1 MKKRIISALVSVL
14 ASAAVFH
21 TGAAA
26 QNVSD
31 LIINEVMA
39 DEGSGLEDAYGNKS
53 GWIEILNASFGTV
66 DFGGCYLSD
75 DKDNLK
81 KYLIP
86 RGDAATKLLP
96 RQISVF
102 YACGVPE
109 KGTFYTNFTLAPG
122 SEVYLTSND
131 GRTIIDSI
139 RIPDDIPAGKSVAR
153 LALDNRG
160 KAFETVISDPTPLS
174 MNGNPNA
181 ASKSQVMGERDPHG
195 WIMTVT
201 AISVVF
207 IALIILSIV
216 YGWLGKFFTR
226 KKGETSGKKSSA
238 KSPAA
243 PSGKKGMSDEVALAI
258 ALALDREKGGETE
271 AAIATALHLYMED
284 SVHDVESGI
293 ITIRPT
299 FGPYASRQFTLRQ
312 LPQKKQTK

>member
-1 MKKRIISALVSVL
+1 MKKRIITALVAVI
-14 ASAAVFH
+14 ASAALFH

-39 DEGSGLEDAYGNKS
+39 DEGSGLVDAYGNRS
-53 GWIEILNASFGTV
+53 GWIEIFNASFGTV

-81 KYLIP
+81 KYFIP
-86 RGDAATKLLP
+86 RGDAATKLPP
-96 RQISVF
+96 RQITVF

-122 SEVYLTSND
+122 SVVYLTSND
-131 GRTIIDSI
+131 GRTVIDSI
-139 RIPDDIPAGKSVAR
+139 EIPADIPYGKSVAR
-153 LALDNRG
+153 IALDNKG
-160 KAFETVISDPTPLS
+160 KSFKTEIADPTPLS
-174 MNGNPNA
+174 QNGDPNI
-181 ASKSQVMGERDPHG
+181 ASKSQVMAQRDPHG

-207 IALIILSIV
+207 LALIILSIV

-226 KKGETSGKKSSA
+226 KKGETSPKKAPAAKSSV
-238 KSPAA
+238 
-243 PSGKKGMSDEVALAI
+243 KKGAMSDEVALAI

-271 AAIATALHLYMED
+271 AAIALALHLYSED

-312 LPQKKQTK
+312 MPQKKQTK